1 MNEPDTE
8 PQQQD
13 DPRSWPRDE
22 RGVYVRPA
30 ESPEAEQSRLATSE
44 AAAAPRAPAEGQA
57 EVSPDSPPQLDS
69 EGIRGLASTMR
80 ALNNAAY
87 GTRQITTQRADQIAP
102 RKLRWLWPE
111 RIPLGK
117 VTIFAGLPGQGK
129 SLATAD
135 IAARVTNATEYPD
148 AANPLPRSEVLF
160 VAGEDDPEDALVPRL
175 IAAGADLSR
184 VHILTAVR
192 VHGQE
197 ASDSLRLDLDASAI
211 DRFLHRHPEIRLIVI
226 DPISNHLGRVSMVD
240 EQEVRAT
247 LSPLQEIAQ
256 EHRVAIIGVMHLN
269 KKEGLS
275 AIHRVSGAGAFIGVA
290 RASWLFAPNPE
301 SQSNQLMLPL
311 KNNYMRK
318 SSGRA
323 YLLAERGVSI
333 EGEDVPVPFIE
344 WQGESDLDADEVLA
358 APRRSEAFT
367 SAKAFLKDLLAKGP
381 CDASV
386 VSDTAAAAGI
396 SERTLDRV
404 KKELRVESSK
414 KSTGRWEWSLP
425 DSQSKE
431 ASEG

>member
-1 MNEPDTE
+1 MAN
-8 PQQQD
+8 
-13 DPRSWPRDE
+13 PRFRELVDK
-22 RGVYVRPA
+22 
-30 ESPEAEQSRLATSE
+30 
-44 AAAAPRAPAEGQA
+44 RAPAVSHA
-57 EVSPDSPPQLDS
+57 EVSPDSRPQLDI
-69 EGIRGLASTMR
+69 EGIRGVAGTMR
-80 ALNNAAY
+80 ALDNAAY
-87 GTRQITTQRADQIAP
+87 GRRQITTKLAVDIAP
-102 RKLRWLWPE
+102 RKLRWLWPG

-129 SLATAD
+129 SLATVD
-135 IAARVTNATEYPD
+135 IAARVTKGTAYPD

-256 EHRVAIIGVMHLN
+256 GLDVAIIGVMHLN

-275 AIHRVSGAGAFIGVA
+275 AIHRVGGAGAFIGVA

-301 SQSNQLMLPL
+301 AQSNHVMLPL
-311 KNNYMRK
+311 KNNYVRK
-318 SSGRA
+318 SSGVA
-323 YLLAERGVSI
+323 YRLAERGVRI
-333 EGEDVPVPFIE
+333 ESEDVPMPFID

-358 APRRSEAFT
+358 APKKSEAF
-367 SAKAFLKDLLAKGP
+367 SNAKAFLKDFLAKGP
-381 CDASV
+381 CDASD
-386 VSDTAAAAGI
+386 VSDAAATAGI
-396 SERTLDRV
+396 SQRTLDRA
-404 KKELRVESSK
+404 KAELGVESNK
-414 KSTGRWEWSLP
+414 KSTGRWEWALP
-425 DSQSKE
+425 NSQSNN

>member
-1 MNEPDTE
+1 VNEPDTE

-275 AIHRVSGAGAFIGVA
+275 AIQRVGGAGAFIGVA
-290 RASWLFAPNPE
+290 RASWLFAPDPE
-301 SQSNQLMLPL
+301 SQSDRVMLPV

-318 SSGRA
+318 SSGVA
-323 YLLAERGVSI
+323 YRLAERGVSI
-333 EGEDVPVPFIE
+333 ESEDVPMPFID

-358 APRRSEAFT
+358 APKKSEAL
-367 SAKAFLKDLLAKGP
+367 SNAKAFLKDLLAKGP
-381 CDASV
+381 CDASD
-386 VSDTAAAAGI
+386 VSEAAATASI
-396 SERTLDRV
+396 SPRTLARA
-404 KKELRVESSK
+404 KAELGVESSK
-414 KSTGRWEWSLP
+414 KSGRWEWSLP
-425 DSQSKE
+425 DSRSKD

>member
-1 MNEPDTE
+1 MFIPVTCYKAASYATHFKSALEF
-8 PQQQD
+8 
-13 DPRSWPRDE
+13 W
-22 RGVYVRPA
+22 RGR
-30 ESPEAEQSRLATSE
+30 RLIL
-44 AAAAPRAPAEGQA
+44 
-57 EVSPDSPPQLDS
+57 V
-69 EGIRGLASTMR
+69 IRHRQVASTIR
-80 ALNNAAY
+80 ALNSIADD
-87 GTRQITTQRADQIAP
+87 TRRITTERADKITP
-102 RKLRWLWPE
+102 RKLRWLWPD

-129 SLATAD
+129 SLATVD
-135 IAARVTNATEYPD
+135 IAARVTKATAYPD
-148 AANPLPRSEVLF
+148 AANPLPPGEVLF

-211 DRFLHRHPEIRLIVI
+211 KRFLDKHPGVRLIVI
-226 DPISNHLGRVSMVD
+226 DPISNHLGHVSMVD

-275 AIHRVSGAGAFIGVA
+275 AIQRVGGAGAFIGVA
-290 RASWLFAPNPE
+290 RASWLFAPDPE
-301 SQSNQLMLPL
+301 SQSDRVMLPV

-318 SSGRA
+318 SSGVA
-323 YLLAERGVSI
+323 YRLAERGVSI
-333 EGEDVPVPFIE
+333 ESEDVPMPFIH

-358 APRRSEAFT
+358 APKKSEAL
-367 SAKAFLKDLLAKGP
+367 SNAKAFLKDLLAKGP
-381 CDASV
+381 CDASD
-386 VSDTAAAAGI
+386 VSEAAATASI
-396 SERTLDRV
+396 SPRTLARA
-404 KKELRVESSK
+404 KAELGVESSK
-414 KSTGRWEWSLP
+414 KSGRWEWSLP
-425 DSQSKE
+425 DSRSKD